1 VNSVVPQILYLSRE
15 EVAAVGPSMG
25 EIIGVLE
32 RMFSEKAAGRTEMP
46 PKPGIHP
53 QPDAFIHAMPAY
65 IPELGVAGMKW
76 VSGFPENP
84 RRGVPYI
91 NGLLILND
99 LQTGMPL
106 CVMDGTWITAQRTAA
121 ASALAARYL
130 ARADSRTLGVL
141 GCGLQGR
148 THEQVLQ
155 AVFELKRV
163 FAFDTNPTATQELCE
178 EVQAVNRLEVTPV
191 TTPRQAVSGCDLVVT
206 AGPILAR
213 PHATIRAGWLD
224 EGAFASLVDFDSYWH
239 ADALAEISKFCTDD
253 MEQFDHYRKQ
263 GYFGALPR
271 VHAELADLVAG
282 TKTGRSHENERT
294 AACNLGIALEDM
306 AVAGLVYHRAEQ
318 QDVGTRLYL

>member
-1 VNSVVPQILYLSRE
+1 MNAVARQILYLSRE

-25 EIIGVLE
+25 EIIEVLE
-32 RMFSEKAAGRTEMP
+32 RMFLEKAAGRTEMP

-53 QPDAFIHAMPAY
+53 QPDAFLHAMPAY
-65 IPELGVAGMKW
+65 IPALGAAGMKW
-76 VSGFPENP
+76 VSGFPENS

-99 LQTGMPL
+99 PQTGLPL

-148 THEQVLQ
+148 THVHALQ
-155 AVFELKRV
+155 SIFELERV
-163 FAFDTNPTATQELCE
+163 FAFDTNPTATQEFCQE
-178 EVQAVNRLEVTPV
+178 IQALNHLQVTPV

-206 AGPILAR
+206 AGPSLAH

-239 ADALAEISKFCTDD
+239 PDALAEITKFCTDD
-253 MEQFDHYRKQ
+253 MDQFDHYRKQ
-263 GYFGALPR
+263 GYFGAIPR
-271 VHAELADLVAG
+271 VHAELAELIAG
-282 TKTGRSHENERT
+282 TKTARSSDRERT

-306 AVAGLVYHRAEQ
+306 AVAPIVYHRAEQ
-318 QDVGTRLYL
+318 QGIGTSLYL